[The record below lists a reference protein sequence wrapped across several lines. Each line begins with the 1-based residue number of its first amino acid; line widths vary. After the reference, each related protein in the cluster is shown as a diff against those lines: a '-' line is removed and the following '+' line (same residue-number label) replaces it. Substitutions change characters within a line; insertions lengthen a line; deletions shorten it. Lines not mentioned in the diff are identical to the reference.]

1 MDLLRSG
8 IRNKLLLFVFG
19 LILAF
24 QLATIRPGLL
34 FNEDACLYLSHARN
48 LALGQPYSSTHFI
61 YTTETAVYS
70 PAVYPPVFPVMI
82 APLYRLSGLNP
93 HPYKIFLVCTL
104 MLCLGVIAWLYRG
117 RGSPSQL
124 LLVVALLGFSPFM
137 TEQKNEILSD
147 LPFLLFVFAFL
158 LLCSTMR
165 EREAKGSSYLR
176 SGAYVGLLAYLAYG
190 TRSIGVGLIPC
201 IIAFGLIRYR
211 RIARFSMVAAAVFA
225 ALAILQSRFIS
236 SRRLRR
242 EHGHT
247 RPFAGRPSAAVFG
260 PQCG

>member
-82 APLYRLSGLNP
+82 APLY
-93 HPYKIFLVCTL
+93 HPMYVRHQANVRAVARFLADAATYVSTDATR
-104 MLCLGVIAWLYRG
+104 VRSAADAYA
-117 RGSPSQL
+117 
-124 LLVVALLGFSPFM
+124 VA
-137 TEQKNEILSD
+137 D
-147 LPFLLFVFAFL
+147 HRAAV
-158 LLCSTMR
+158 R
-165 EREAKGSSYLR
+165 H
-176 SGAYVGLLAYLAYG
+176 
-190 TRSIGVGLIPC
+190 IGVQGC
-201 IIAFGLIRYR
+201 
-211 RIARFSMVAAAVFA
+211 IARVAGP
-225 ALAILQSRFIS
+225 
-236 SRRLRR
+236 RRKSPWTP
-242 EHGHT
+242 E
-247 RPFAGRPSAAVFG
+247 RPGRKA
-260 PQCG
+260 